1 MVHQETAIQPFHA
14 MNKHPIIQHS
24 SLFQCGCYSCDT
36 FLPTA
41 RKPDQGS
48 LLVSCPPMVWG
59 EICLKIH
66 GGGGGVHLKLH
77 TYMILRYELPTWT
90 CTRTWCYVVSGG
102 GAGSKR
108 VRLKLHMYLILRYP
122 LCTLRLNLHTYLM
135 FHSTW
140 GGVGSKKVQETEDTT
155 WILNYSQVT
164 SSAVEVLTHTGSCDS
179 CWKSYTRMIR
189 MISSTITS
197 RNRRLDD
204 MLPSMAVAVRPSVC
218 QYVHDHEKRI
228 NARVSL
234 W

>member
-1 MVHQETAIQPFHA
+1 
-14 MNKHPIIQHS
+14 
-24 SLFQCGCYSCDT
+24 
-36 FLPTA
+36 
-41 RKPDQGS
+41 
-48 LLVSCPPMVWG
+48 
-59 EICLKIH
+59 
-66 GGGGGVHLKLH
+66 
-77 TYMILRYELPTWT
+77 MILRYELPTWT
-90 CTRTWCYVVSGG
+90 CTRTWCYIVSGG

-122 LCTLRLNLHTYLM
+122 LCTSFELAHVLDVPFYM
-135 FHSTW
+135 GW
-140 GGVGSKKVQETEDTT
+140 GGEQEGSRNWRYNMNPE
-155 WILNYSQVT
+155 LFPGH

-204 MLPSMAVAVRPSVC
+204 MLQSMAVAVRPSVC